1 MLYFDEYR
9 EVTILVRVDQLAAVY
24 ALLSG
29 VSGAAVT
36 AAGQKAAAAGQKA
49 ATKATAVQAIE
60 EAYQVDLK
68 DEPVETVEEPD
79 ATSEE
84 PERDA
89 DGIAFDPNLHTG
101 TKTKAGLWRMK
112 KGVERPEATGTLNS
126 GTASQAGASA
136 SEPDADEDDE
146 FATFR
151 KAAAKSDAEDVE
163 AAAEVPARKWTDADL
178 GALCNQAATKLGDPL
193 PIKALIAEFIPEGEV
208 AHSRNIPKDQRA
220 DFAAAVE
227 AKAGIEFAG

>member
-1 MLYFDEYR
+1 MNFIMMPIPEDKF
-9 EVTILVRVDQLAAVY
+9 TAVC
-24 ALLSG
+24 ALLGG
-29 VSGAAVT
+29 VSDVAVT
-36 AAGQKAAAAGQKA
+36 ASAS
-49 ATKATAVQAIE
+49 KATAVQAIE
-60 EAYQVDLK
+60 EAYQVNLK
-68 DEPVETVEEPD
+68 DEPAEIIEERIEAAGD
-79 ATSEE
+79 
-84 PERDA
+84 PEFDA

-112 KGVERPEATGTLNS
+112 KGVERPEVTGTSNS

-136 SEPDADEDDE
+136 PEPDADEDDE
-146 FATFR
+146 FAAFR
-151 KAAAKSDAEDVE
+151 KAAAKSDAEDVQ

-208 AHSRNIPKDQRA
+208 AHSRNIPQDQRA